1 MNTENMYNLHPLFNK
16 PLREV
21 LATVAEKSL
30 YCRYLSDE
38 HLKELTEIVLKGY
51 PNCEDEY
58 FGYINKIKPQYDF
71 SSDEYAFTSKR
82 N

>member
-1 MNTENMYNLHPLFNK
+1 MYNLHPLFNK

-38 HLKELTEIVLKGY
+38 HLKELTEL
-51 PNCEDEY
+51 
-58 FGYINKIKPQYDF
+58 
-71 SSDEYAFTSKR
+71 S
-82 N
+82 